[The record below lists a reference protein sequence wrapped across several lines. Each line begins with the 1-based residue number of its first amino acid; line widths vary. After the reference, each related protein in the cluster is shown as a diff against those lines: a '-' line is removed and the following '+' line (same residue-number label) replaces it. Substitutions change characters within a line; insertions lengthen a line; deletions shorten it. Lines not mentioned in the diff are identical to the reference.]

1 MVLQAACFC
10 YFNSLFYWHDLC
22 LYCGKYHHHRFTM
35 PNALRQNLFLLPATA
50 RSMLLCMSWR
60 PLAVC
65 YGFMLVAS
73 MIGLGVD
80 AMHHSNMQH
89 MGYDTW
95 QLSWR
100 HSQWAM
106 ACLLFLMVFVRPKLM
121 QQWQQALYK
130 HPETKTGL
138 LRLQAQSAKSFYA
151 TTLPALAFLTICV
164 ILLFTCGF
172 TMMFLDGFVFTGYW
186 PWFYTHVTM
195 FAMVMMGVSVAYWAL
210 MYLCLKQHLLKH
222 GLQAPR

>member
-1 MVLQAACFC
+1 MVLQAACLC

-95 QLSWR
+95 QLSLR
-100 HSQWAM
+100 HLQWVV

-151 TTLPALAFLTICV
+151 TTLPALAFLTVCV

>member
-1 MVLQAACFC
+1 
-10 YFNSLFYWHDLC
+10 
-22 LYCGKYHHHRFTM
+22 M

-73 MIGLGVD
+73 MSGLGVD

-95 QLSWR
+95 QLSLR
-100 HSQWAM
+100 HLQWVV